1 MTEVEDGRR
10 PSSGSWRES
19 LARYDSAHTITGT
32 APAELNELD
41 LIAGVVD
48 AAEPQWAEQQ
58 RRFGLPTSDEVP
70 FEHLVLAL
78 DQIPGLHQRLDSYE
92 RRLLE
97 AARDRGESWASL
109 AARLGRGSEQAMQQ
123 RYRRLGGTRRWRAA
137 TRTTRAADLQLLRG
151 ALDAASATHLNT
163 VAWIR
168 GQLDLRRA
176 IATVLAG
183 DALGAKEVQA
193 ATDCSDYT
201 LVLARDTDAGSDMQL
216 DLGTADSL
224 RIALAVENFLD
235 ERWWQ
240 ESTTSTFASPERHPD
255 TPTPVRAWNAHDETV
270 RERYLAE
277 ADRQLA
283 LLPPPYRHPWRH
295 GWRGWYRLLAHG
307 TVIAVPDNTSPGY
320 WLLHE
325 ATDGG
330 KGMGEKVGEEM
341 SASLADLAEAGLII
355 LRPNGVP
362 LTRDDFTK
370 PQTGR

>member
-1 MTEVEDGRR
+1 MTEAEDGRC

-19 LARYDSAHTITGT
+19 LARYDSAHAIGGT
-32 APAELNELD
+32 APGELNELA
-41 LIAGVVD
+41 LIAGVLD
-48 AAEPQWAEQQ
+48 ATDPQRAEKQ
-58 RRFGLPTSDEVP
+58 RGFGLPTADEVP
-70 FEHLVLAL
+70 AEHVVLAL
-78 DQIPGLHQRLDSYE
+78 EQIPAVRQRLDSYE
-92 RRLLE
+92 RGLLE

-109 AARLGRGSEQAMQQ
+109 AARLMRGSEQGMQQ

-137 TRTTRAADLQLLRG
+137 TRTTRAADLQMLRG
-151 ALDAASATHLNT
+151 ALDAASVTHLNT
-163 VAWIR
+163 TAWIR

-176 IATVLAG
+176 VATVLAG

-283 LLPPPYRHPWRH
+283 LPPPPYRHPWRH

-307 TVIAVPDNTSPGY
+307 TVIAVPDNESPGY

-325 ATDGG
+325 ATGG
-330 KGMGEKVGEEM
+330 GTGMGEKVGEEM
-341 SASLADLAEAGLII
+341 RASLADLAAAGLTI
-355 LRPNGVP
+355 LHPSGAP